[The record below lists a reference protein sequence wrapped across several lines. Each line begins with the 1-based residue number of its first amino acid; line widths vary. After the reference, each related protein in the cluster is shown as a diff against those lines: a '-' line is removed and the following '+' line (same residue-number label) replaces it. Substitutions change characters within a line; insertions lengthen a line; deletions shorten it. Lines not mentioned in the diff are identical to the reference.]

1 MKEKKN
7 SKPKISCGPR
17 SCRKGIRGE
26 EDRFGVDPER
36 MRGGGGLGYGLL
48 RTKCSKRA

>member
-7 SKPKISCGPR
+7 SKAWISCGPW

-26 EDRFGVDPER
+26 EDRFGVDRER
-36 MRGGGGLGYGLL
+36 RGEGGPWLWLL
-48 RTKCSKRA
+48 IAENKRL